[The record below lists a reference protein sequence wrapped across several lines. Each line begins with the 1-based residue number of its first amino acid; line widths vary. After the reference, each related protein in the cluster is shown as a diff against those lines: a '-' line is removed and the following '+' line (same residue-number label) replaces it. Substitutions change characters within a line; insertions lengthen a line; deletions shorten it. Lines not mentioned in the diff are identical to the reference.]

1 MAFEGSLEYN
11 YQIRPAQVALTKN
24 NQMKGFQKYFFV
36 FLVTC
41 GIFAVGWYLSSYVN
55 NKKINQIKDIQN
67 KIAIDILSSET
78 QFSLLE
84 ELSCQDLSNSVLSKE
99 IATIADKISY
109 TEQTTGNRDEVELLK
124 KQYTILQVKDFL
136 LTKRIAERCKQKIN
150 TVFYFYGNR
159 DACSDCV
166 KQGYVLDALRE
177 KYPALRVY
185 SFDYNLD
192 LSTIKALNSIYK
204 IQNSLPSLVVNGKTV
219 SGFKTVEEL
228 EAFLPKE
235 LTAPQKSATKK
246 AVN

>member
-1 MAFEGSLEYN
+1 
-11 YQIRPAQVALTKN
+11 
-24 NQMKGFQKYFFV
+24 MKGFQKYFFV

-150 TVFYFYGNR
+150 TVFYFYGSK
-159 DACSDCV
+159 DACSECV

-177 KYPALRVY
+177 KYSALRVY

-228 EAFLPKE
+228 EILLPKE
-235 LTAPQKSATKK
+235 LTNPQKTVTKK
-246 AVN
+246 TSN